1 MMNFFQ
7 KKKFNY
13 LCSGC
18 FDRIPQTGWLMKNGN
33 LSPTVWRLEVPDQA
47 WRIRCHGGLTSWLIT
62 SAFPLCLPV
71 GEGQGALGWGRCFY
85 KDPHPH
91 SGGLYLRDLITAQHH
106 HTGGYDSTREFRVR
120 GTQSVTFINTAATV
134 KYPKFKHI
142 LLFHYHISGNI
153 RGQKLNLFARLNPEV
168 KRSKR
173 IKM

>member
-1 MMNFFQ
+1 MEI
-7 KKKFNY
+7 Y
-13 LCSGC
+13 LPQSG
-18 FDRIPQTGWLMKNGN
+18 GWKSPIRPGGFGVTEDSLPGWSLVPSLCVF
-33 LSPTVWRLEVPDQA
+33 LSGR
-47 WRIRCHGGLTSWLIT
+47 
-62 SAFPLCLPV
+62 
-71 GEGQGALGWGRCFY
+71 GQGALGWGRCFY

-173 IKM
+173 IKMWKNGQKWREKLTIWEYQL

>member
-1 MMNFFQ
+1 MVVTDGRRPDVEGDDWQCCFSIYIVFPGLSLKCWYMFNMLSMCIIILMMNFFQ

-71 GEGQGALGWGRCFY
+71 GEGTGSSGVGALLLQGPSSPFRRALPLW
-85 KDPHPH
+85 PHH
-91 SGGLYLRDLITAQHH
+91 R
-106 HTGGYDSTREFRVR
+106 STPSHWR
-120 GTQSVTFINTAATV
+120 
-134 KYPKFKHI
+134 
-142 LLFHYHISGNI
+142 L
-153 RGQKLNLFARLNPEV
+153 RLNTW
-168 KRSKR
+168 
-173 IKM
+173 I